1 MKTKMLRIILA
12 LLAVLT
18 SGWAQAPRANLAAA
32 EREIREA
39 DIEFSKAAG
48 ARDLER
54 FKSFLADDV
63 TTLRPDSPVIKG
75 RDAFAE
81 RWAPLLANPALQI
94 HWEPLEA
101 RMSPS
106 GDFGYTIG
114 RYEITRT
121 DEKGTRVAATGKYVS
136 IWQKQADGSWKVAHD
151 SGVEDSPPKE

>member
-1 MKTKMLRIILA
+1 MKRMMLL
-12 LLAVLT
+12 VLV
-18 SGWAQAPRANLAAA
+18 GLMPGCARPPQPDLAAA
-32 EREIREA
+32 EQAIRQA
-39 DIEFSKAAG
+39 DIEFAKAAG

-54 FKSFLADDV
+54 FKRFLAADV
-63 TTLRPDSPVIKG
+63 TTLRPDSPVING

-81 RWAPLLANPALQI
+81 RWAPLLSNPALQI

-101 RMSPS
+101 RIGPS
-106 GDFGYTIG
+106 GDFGYTLG

-151 SGVEDSPPKE
+151 SGVEDSPPKN